1 MDVIYPRCAGLDV
14 HKQTVVACRV
24 VRAVSGKRV
33 SEVRTFGTMTG
44 DILALAE
51 WLEMAEVTHVAMES
65 TGVYWKP
72 IWNILESSF
81 QLMLVNPQHFKQV
94 PGRKTDVKDAQWLA
108 ELLEVGLLRP
118 SFIPPKPQRALREM
132 TRMRN
137 TFIRQRAEMVNR
149 VQKVL
154 EDANIK
160 LASVASDVLGVSGR
174 AMIDK
179 MISGETDPKVLADL
193 AVRRLRNKQEE
204 LEKALLGRVEA
215 HHRIIL
221 EQLIGLIDSMDKSI
235 AALDKEIEERCAPFA
250 AAVEKLDTITGVG
263 PSTAQLI
270 LSEVGADMSP
280 FPTDGRLC
288 AWAGVAPGNNESAG
302 KRLSGRTR
310 KGNQSLR
317 AGLVQAAHAAA
328 RSKDTY
334 LAALYRRIAAR
345 RGKKRAIIA
354 VAHAILKIV
363 YHMLK
368 DGTDYIELG
377 HDYFDK
383 LNPKRTANRL
393 IKRLEEMGYSIAKN
407 PEAMAVA
414 A

>member
-14 HKQTVVACRV
+14 HKQTVVACRL
-24 VRAVSGKRV
+24 VRTTAGKRV
-33 SEVRTFGTMTG
+33 CEVRTFGTMTA
-44 DILALAE
+44 DILMLSE

-72 IWNILESSF
+72 IWNILEPNF
-81 QLMLVNPQHFKQV
+81 KLMLVNPQHFKQV
-94 PGRKTDVKDAQWLA
+94 PGRKTDVKDSQWLA
-108 ELLEVGLLRP
+108 ELLEIGLLRP
-118 SFIPPKPQRALREM
+118 SFIPPAPQRALREM
-132 TRMRN
+132 TRIRS
-137 TFIRQRAEMVNR
+137 TFIRQRSEMVNR

-160 LASVASDVLGVSGR
+160 LSSVATDVLGVSGR
-174 AMIDK
+174 AMITK

-193 AVRRLRNKQEE
+193 AAGRLRNKMET
-204 LEKALLGRVEA
+204 LEKALFGHVQD

-221 EQLIGLIDSMDKSI
+221 QELMNQIDSMDKSVTI
-235 AALDKEIEERCAPFA
+235 LDEEIKARCAAFTET
-250 AAVEKLDTITGVG
+250 VEKLDAVTGVG
-263 PSTAQLI
+263 TSTAQLI
-270 LSEVGADMSP
+270 VSEVGTDVSA
-280 FPTDGRLC
+280 FPTDGHLC

-310 KGNQSLR
+310 KGNHSLR
-317 AGLVQAAHAAA
+317 TGLVQAAHAAA

-334 LAALYRRIAAR
+334 LSALYRRIAAR

-354 VAHAILKIV
+354 VAHAILKII

-368 DGTDYIELG
+368 HGTDYKELG

-393 IKRLEEMGYSIAKN
+393 IRRLEEMGYSVVKAV
-407 PEAMAVA
+407 EAQAVA